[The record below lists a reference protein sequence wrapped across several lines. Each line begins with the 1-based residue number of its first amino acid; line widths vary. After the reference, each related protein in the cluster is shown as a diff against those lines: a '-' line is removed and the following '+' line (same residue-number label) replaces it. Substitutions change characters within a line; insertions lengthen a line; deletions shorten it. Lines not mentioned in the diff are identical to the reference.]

1 MSLFALTP
9 LGLGE
14 IIGALL
20 MGILRDKFG
29 YKTSLKILII
39 TTFGAFALLFG
50 TMIHNSF
57 NYLTFIMTFVW
68 GL

>member
-9 LGLGE
+9 LGFGE

-29 YKTSLKILII
+29 YKASLKILLI
-39 TTFGAFALLFG
+39 L
-50 TMIHNSF
+50 SF
-57 NYLTFIMTFVW
+57 EFDSKVTPFSA
-68 GL
+68 